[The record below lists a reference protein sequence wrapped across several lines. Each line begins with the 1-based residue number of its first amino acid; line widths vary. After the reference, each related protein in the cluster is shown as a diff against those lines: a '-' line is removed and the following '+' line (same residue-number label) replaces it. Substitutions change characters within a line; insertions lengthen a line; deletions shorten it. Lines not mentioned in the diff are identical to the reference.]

1 MWSVRGLSGKVVEKM
16 EFDFGVLEAK
26 GISTKDGKGFTGGNE
41 KYVSAMQRY
50 FKGYESN
57 KKAVTD
63 LLAAG
68 DIEGYAIKVHS
79 LKSNSRM
86 IGANELAGLFEELE
100 LAAKAGNASLINE
113 KTPNALALYDSV
125 IDAIRPFGEMDS
137 VKVAGEISAEEARDV
152 ANRLLEALDDFDDDL
167 SAELANKLSGY
178 PFRMTQKQ
186 KLREATDYISDFM
199 YDEAM
204 ELIKEIIPAIE

>member
-1 MWSVRGLSGKVVEKM
+1 M
-16 EFDFGVLEAK
+16 EFDFGVLDTK
-26 GISTKDGKGFTGGNE
+26 GISTKDGIGFTGGNE

-199 YDEAM
+199 YPDISFR
-204 ELIKEIIPAIE
+204 LLQRQIEIFIRIALT

>member
-1 MWSVRGLSGKVVEKM
+1 M
-16 EFDFGVLEAK
+16 EFDFGVLDAK
-26 GISTKDGKGFTGGNE
+26 GISTKDGIGFTGGNE